1 MGAPYRHHIGNNLT
15 IQTQAFVLDH
25 PNAEPQLETVT
36 VQEPGAREVRVRLT
50 ASGVCHTDLNAVR
63 NARFWPMVL
72 GHEGAGIVECVGK
85 DVQQVQIGDPVIIS
99 WRAACERCRRCLAG
113 RQDLCE
119 DVKTTAEPRIHRQ
132 SGEPLHLILNA
143 GTFCEYVVVPEAA
156 AIPIRAEMPLDK
168 AALVGC
174 GVATGVGAALRTAN
188 VQPGA
193 TVAIFGVG
201 GVGLNVVQ
209 GARLAHASMIIAI
222 DVVQSKLERAREFGA
237 THMVNSSVD
246 DPVQTILDLTKGRGV
261 EYAFEVVGLSRLMD
275 QALQTLARGG
285 ELILVGGAEPDDAFC
300 FIPRWFLSKQQ
311 VMRGCVY
318 GNCRPALD
326 FPLYVDWYLNGEL
339 RLDPL
344 LSRFA
349 RIQDLSEIFAEQGP
363 TERVRT
369 LIRFRD

>member
-1 MGAPYRHHIGNNLT
+1 LT

-25 PNAEPQLETVT
+25 PGAAPQLEDVT

-50 ASGVCHTDLNAVR
+50 ASGVCHTDINAVH

-72 GHEGAGIVECVGK
+72 GHEGAGIVECIGA
-85 DVQQVQIGDPVIIS
+85 DVRQVQVGDPVIIS
-99 WRAACERCRRCLAG
+99 WRAACGRCRRCASG

-119 DVKTTAEPRIHRQ
+119 DVQTTAEPRIHRR

-143 GTFCEYVVVPEAA
+143 GTFCEYVVVPETA
-156 AIPIRAEMPLDK
+156 AIPIRADMPLDK
-168 AALVGC
+168 AALIGC
-174 GVATGVGAALRTAN
+174 GVATGIGAVLRTAS

-193 TVAIFGVG
+193 TLAVFGVG

-209 GARLAHASMIIAI
+209 GARLAHASMIVAV
-222 DVVQSKLERAREFGA
+222 DVVESKLEHARAFGA
-237 THMVNSSVD
+237 THTINAFLH
-246 DPVQTILDLTKGRGV
+246 DPVHAILDLTNGRGI

-275 QALQTLARGG
+275 QALQTLSRGG
-285 ELILVGGAEPDDAFC
+285 ELIMVGGAEPDDAFS

-318 GNCRPALD
+318 GNSRPALD
-326 FPLYVDWYLNGEL
+326 FPMFVDWYLNGDL
-339 RLDPL
+339 HLDPL

-349 RIQDLSEIFAEQGP
+349 HMEDLPEIFGD
-363 TERVRT
+363 TGHSERVRT
-369 LIRFRD
+369 IIRFTN